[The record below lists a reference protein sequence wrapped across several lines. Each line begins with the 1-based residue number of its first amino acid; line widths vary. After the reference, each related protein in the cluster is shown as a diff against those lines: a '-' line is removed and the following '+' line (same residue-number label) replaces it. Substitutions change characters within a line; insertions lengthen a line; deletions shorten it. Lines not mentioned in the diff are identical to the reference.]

1 MNTGEY
7 LKPIPQISD
16 ETREYWEGCRR
27 HELRVQK
34 CRDCGTYIWYPQTL
48 CHKCCSWNLE
58 WTKIGGKGTVFT
70 YTVVHHPT
78 GKVWES
84 SVPYV
89 VVIVEMPEGIRMVGD
104 LVGGTSANVKIG
116 MPVEVVF
123 DDITPEVTLPRFKL
137 VSG

>member
-16 ETREYWEGCRR
+16 ETREYWDGCKR

-34 CRDCGTYIWYPQTL
+34 CKDCGTHIWYPQTL

-58 WTKIGGKGTVFT
+58 WTRIGGKGKVFT

-84 SVPYV
+84 EVPYV
-89 VVIVEMPEGIRMVGD
+89 VVIVEMPEGIRMVGN
-104 LVGGTSANVKIG
+104 LVGGKSDNVKIG
-116 MPVEVVF
+116 MPVQVVF
-123 DDITPEVTLPRFKL
+123 DDITPEVTLPRFKPA
-137 VSG
+137 